1 MIIVILGT
9 IFEFT
14 YSFNLSLFIM
24 FDKQQRKLKRSGK
37 LISVLSKYGFKDLLA
52 RMNGDKKTD
61 ENNIAT
67 DESLSTETVYVRI
80 RLALEE
86 LGPTF
91 VKLGQTFSN
100 REDLFPLEFI
110 QELQKLQDRVEVVD
124 MNVNEI
130 LENEFNITVSDYFQ
144 EISPTPIATA
154 SIAQVYKGILKN
166 GDEVILKI
174 KKPNVQAV
182 IEDDLLLIKD
192 IVKLI
197 STYSEMGSK
206 LNLKQA
212 ISTFEKSLLEEV
224 SMVNESNNIKQ
235 FALNFK
241 DNKETYVPKVYDEF
255 SNNDILCMEFVDGIK
270 ITDKAQLDLHNLD
283 SVKISEIG
291 LRLFIS
297 QILDYGFFHA
307 DPHAGN
313 ILIKKDGK
321 VVFIDFGAV
330 GKIQP
335 NDKEI
340 LESLIVAFVAKN
352 PNKIVRSLKKMAINY
367 DIPDDKRFEND
378 VDEVLNFI
386 HSTSLK
392 NIDTYV
398 IIEKMKDVL
407 KENHIEMPGYFYLL
421 FKGIGL
427 IEGVGRTINPE
438 LDIVKSLLPY
448 TKKMFAKKVDPKKF
462 LKNGISKVI
471 NFTESI
477 DEIPKEL
484 RSVLQKLDDNK
495 FTISSEIK
503 NIEKTNQIIK
513 SSIINLILTMILGAN
528 MICTAIVFVSETPP
542 RVGEMSL
549 LAILG
554 FIFSVLLMIVLLLRV
569 TRK

>member
-1 MIIVILGT
+1 
-9 IFEFT
+9 
-14 YSFNLSLFIM
+14 M

-52 RMNGDKKTD
+52 RMNGESHTSTEDD
-61 ENNIAT
+61 
-67 DESLSTETVYVRI
+67 SLSKENVYVRI

-110 QELQKLQDRVEVVD
+110 QELQKLQDRVETVD
-124 MNVNEI
+124 MDIREI
-130 LENEFNITVSDYFQ
+130 LETEFAINVDDHFQ
-144 EISPTPIATA
+144 EINPTPLATA
-154 SIAQVYKGILKN
+154 SIAQVYKGKLTN

-197 STYSEMGSK
+197 STYSEMGAK

-224 SMVNESNNIKQ
+224 SMVNEFNNIKQ

-241 DNKETYVPKVYDEF
+241 DNKETYVPKVYDEY
-255 SNNDILCMEFVDGIK
+255 SNNDILCMEFVEGFK
-270 ITDKAQLDLHNLD
+270 ITDKAQLDLNNIN
-283 SVKISEIG
+283 SVKISEVG

-313 ILIKKDGK
+313 ILVKKDGR

-352 PNKIVRSLKKMAINY
+352 PNKIVRSLKKMAIQY

-378 VDEVLNFI
+378 VEEVLNFI

-427 IEGVGRTINPE
+427 IEGVGRTINPD
-438 LDIVKSLLPY
+438 LDIVKSLMPY
-448 TKKMFAKKVDPKKF
+448 TKKVFAKKTNPKKV
-462 LKNGISKVI
+462 LKAGLSKVM

-503 NIEKTNQIIK
+503 NIEKTNQLIK
-513 SSIINLILTMILGAN
+513 SSIVNLILTMILGAN
-528 MICTAIVFVSETPP
+528 MICTAIVFVSDAPP
-542 RVGEMSL
+542 RVGEISL
-549 LAILG
+549 FAIFG
-554 FIFSVLLMIVLLLRV
+554 FIISIFLMIILLLRV
-569 TRK
+569 TRR